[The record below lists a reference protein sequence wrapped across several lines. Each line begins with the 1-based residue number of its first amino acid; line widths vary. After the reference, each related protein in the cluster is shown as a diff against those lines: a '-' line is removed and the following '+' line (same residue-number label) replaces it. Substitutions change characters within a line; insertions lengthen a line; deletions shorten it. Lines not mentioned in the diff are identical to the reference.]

1 MKEDYPELDFKT
13 TEEIKIN
20 PKIIDQVIGQD
31 YAVSIIK
38 KAAKQ
43 RRNVILIGEPGTG
56 KSMLGLALSE
66 LLPKTELEDVLCL
79 PNQKDENTPKI
90 KVVKAGDGN
99 KILSSIPSQTNEL
112 LDLNNVNNN
121 FLYIGAIIL
130 GVILFMQFIPESFF
144 NIFPKEVKEFFFPNE
159 SDVLKAANRISMT
172 IFLTLIIM
180 CIAIIFVL
188 SKSLSQRMVKVLK
201 PKLLVDNS
209 NQDKAPFIDATG
221 AHEGALLGDVRHDP
235 FQSGGL
241 GTPAHERVEA
251 GAIHRA
257 HKGVLFLDEIAVL
270 DKESQINL
278 LTAMQEK
285 KLPITGRSE
294 RSAGAMVKTEPV
306 PCDFILVAAGN
317 MDPEHGLLITPALRS
332 RIIGNGYEIYIND
345 LMEDNSENRKKF
357 AQFVAQ
363 EIYKEKGKIPPMSKD
378 AVIELLKE
386 ARKRSGRKGKLTLKL
401 RDIGGLIRVAGD
413 VAVEENSKII
423 KLEHIEKGK
432 KLSSSLEKQ
441 MVEKSLE
448 SYKEYSIIKNEGNEV
463 GRVNGLAV
471 MGSDA
476 GIVMPIEAAV
486 TPTSR
491 EGSSEVIATGKLG
504 EIALEAVKNV
514 SAVIKKYRG
523 EDLKRRY
530 DTHIQFVMSY
540 SGVEGDSASISI
552 ATAVISA
559 LEDLPIRQDTAMT
572 GSLTVRGEVIPI
584 GGINSKIEAAIDA
597 GIKRVIVP
605 KLNIGDIIPSLK
617 SDGIKILPVE
627 NLSDVLNYALSDS
640 KKKKLIIDKIRKIIR

>member
-1 MKEDYPELDFKT
+1 
-13 TEEIKIN
+13 
-20 PKIIDQVIGQD
+20 
-31 YAVSIIK
+31 
-38 KAAKQ
+38 
-43 RRNVILIGEPGTG
+43 
-56 KSMLGLALSE
+56 
-66 LLPKTELEDVLCL
+66 
-79 PNQKDENTPKI
+79 
-90 KVVKAGDGN
+90 
-99 KILSSIPSQTNEL
+99 
-112 LDLNNVNNN
+112 
-121 FLYIGAIIL
+121 
-130 GVILFMQFIPESFF
+130 MQFIPESFF

>member
-1 MKEDYPELDFKT
+1 MKDDYPELDFKT

-99 KILSSIPSQTNEL
+99 KILSSIPNVSSEL
-112 LDLNNVNNN
+112 LGGEANSNYLL
-121 FLYIGAIIL
+121 FIAF
-130 GVILFMQFIPESFF
+130 GVITLIYGVINYFF
-144 NIFPKEVKEFFFPNE
+144 LSKE
-159 SDVLKAANRISMT
+159 SDVLQAANRISFT
-172 IFLTLIIM
+172 IFITLFILGVL
-180 CIAIIFVL
+180 AIYTL
-188 SKSLSQRMVKVLK
+188 SKSLAQRMVKVLK

-251 GAIHRA
+251 GAIHKA

-270 DKESQINL
+270 GVESQVSL

-317 MDPEHGLLITPALRS
+317 YDREHGLNIHPALRS

-345 LMEDNSENRKKF
+345 MMEDNEENRKKF
-357 AQFVAQ
+357 AQFIAQ
-363 EIYKEKGKIPPMSKD
+363 EIKNEKGRIPSMNKT
-378 AVIELLKE
+378 AVIEVLKE

-401 RDIGGLIRVAGD
+401 REIGGLVRVAGD
-413 VAVEENSKII
+413 VAVEENAKFITS
-423 KLEHIEKGK
+423 EHVEKAK

-441 MVEKSLE
+441 MVEKAIE
-448 SYKEYSIIKNEGNEV
+448 MNKEYSIIKNSGNEV

-504 EIALEAVKNV
+504 EIAREAVKNV
-514 SAVIKKYRG
+514 SAVIKKYKG
-523 EDLKRRY
+523 EDFKKRY

-540 SGVEGDSASISI
+540 SGVEGDSASVSI

-584 GGINSKIEAAIDA
+584 GGVNAKIEAAIDA
-597 GIKRVIVP
+597 GMKRVIVP

-617 SDGIKILPVE
+617 NDGIKILPVE
-627 NLSDVLNYALSDS
+627 NLSDVLDYALSDS
-640 KKKKLIIDKIRKIIR
+640 KKKKLIIDKIKKILR

>member
-1 MKEDYPELDFKT
+1 
-13 TEEIKIN
+13 
-20 PKIIDQVIGQD
+20 
-31 YAVSIIK
+31 
-38 KAAKQ
+38 
-43 RRNVILIGEPGTG
+43 
-56 KSMLGLALSE
+56 
-66 LLPKTELEDVLCL
+66 
-79 PNQKDENTPKI
+79 
-90 KVVKAGDGN
+90 
-99 KILSSIPSQTNEL
+99 
-112 LDLNNVNNN
+112 
-121 FLYIGAIIL
+121 
-130 GVILFMQFIPESFF
+130 
-144 NIFPKEVKEFFFPNE
+144 
-159 SDVLKAANRISMT
+159 
-172 IFLTLIIM
+172 
-180 CIAIIFVL
+180 
-188 SKSLSQRMVKVLK
+188 
-201 PKLLVDNS
+201 
-209 NQDKAPFIDATG
+209 
-221 AHEGALLGDVRHDP
+221 
-235 FQSGGL
+235 
-241 GTPAHERVEA
+241 
-251 GAIHRA
+251 
-257 HKGVLFLDEIAVL
+257 LFLDEIAVL

-317 MDPEHGLLITPALRS
+317 YDREHGLNVHPALRS

-345 LMEDNSENRKKF
+345 MMEDNEENRKKF
-357 AQFVAQ
+357 SQFIAQ
-363 EIYKEKGKIPPMSKD
+363 EIKNEKGKIPAMNKIG
-378 AVIELLKE
+378 VIEVLKE

-401 RDIGGLIRVAGD
+401 REIGGLIRVAGD
-413 VAVEENSKII
+413 IAIEENSKII
-423 KLEHIEKGK
+423 TADHVERAK

-441 MVEKSLE
+441 MVEKAIE
-448 SYKEYSIIKNEGNEV
+448 MNKEYSIIKNEGNEV

-514 SAVIKKYRG
+514 SAVIKKYKG
-523 EDLKRRY
+523 EDLKKRY

-584 GGINSKIEAAIDA
+584 GGVNSKIEAAIDA

-627 NLSDVLNYALSDS
+627 NLSDVLEYALSES
-640 KKKKLIIDKIRKIIR
+640 KKKKLIIAKIRKIIR

>member
-1 MKEDYPELDFKT
+1 MITVMKEDYPELDFKT
-13 TEEIKIN
+13 TDEIKIGQ
-20 PKIIDQVIGQD
+20 KLIDQVIGQEK
-31 YAVSIIK
+31 AVDIIK

-56 KSMLGLALSE
+56 KSMIGLALSE
-66 LLPKTELEDVLCL
+66 LLPKAELEDILCL

-90 KVVKAGDGN
+90 KAVKAGDGN
-99 KILSSIPSQTNEL
+99 KILSSIPNAGQDLIGGEANSNYL
-112 LDLNNVNNN
+112 L
-121 FLYIGAIIL
+121 FIAF
-130 GVILFMQFIPESFF
+130 GVIALIYGVINYFF
-144 NIFPKEVKEFFFPNE
+144 LSKE
-159 SDVLKAANRISMT
+159 SDVLQAANRISFT
-172 IFLTLIIM
+172 IFLTLFILGVIS
-180 CIAIIFVL
+180 IYTL
-188 SKSLSQRMVKVLK
+188 GKSLSQRMVKIVK

-209 NQDKAPFIDATG
+209 SQDNAPFIDAT
-221 AHEGALLGDVRHDP
+221 ASHEGSLLGDVRHDP

-251 GAIHRA
+251 GAIHKA
-257 HKGVLFLDEIAVL
+257 HKGVLFIDEIATL
-270 DKESQINL
+270 TPESQISL

-285 KLPITGRSE
+285 KLAITGRSE

-306 PCDFILVAAGN
+306 PCDFVLVAAGN
-317 MDPEHGLLITPALRS
+317 PDSFFNKMNPALRS
-332 RIIGNGYEIYIND
+332 RIRGYGYEIYIND
-345 LMEDNSENRKKF
+345 LMDDNEENRKKF

-363 EIYKEKGKIPPMSKD
+363 EIRNEKGKIPPMEKS
-378 AVIELLKE
+378 AVIEIIKE

-401 RDIGGLIRVAGD
+401 REIGGLIRVAGD
-413 VAVEENSKII
+413 IAGEEDAKII
-423 KLEHIEKGK
+423 TSEHIEKAK
-432 KLSSSLEKQ
+432 KISISLEKQ
-441 MVEKSLE
+441 MVEKSIE
-448 SYKEYSIIKNEGNEV
+448 INKEYSIIKNEGTEV

-486 TPTSR
+486 TPTSK

-523 EDLKRRY
+523 EDLKKRY

-559 LEDLPIRQDTAMT
+559 LEDLPIKQDTAMT
-572 GSLTVRGEVIPI
+572 GSLTVRGEVTPI

-597 GIKRVIVP
+597 GMKKVIVP

-617 SDGIKILPVE
+617 NDGIKIIPVE
-627 NLSDVLNYALSDS
+627 NLSDVLEHALQDS
-640 KKKKLIIDKIRKIIR
+640 KKKKLIIEKIRKIIR